1 MQLSTQ
7 EQFQAMVAGLEQ
19 TGMTLPQ
26 IASSVGCSRMH
37 MWRIASG
44 EVQSPRY
51 DLAVKL
57 LSLAEGR
64 GVPALVK

>member
-44 EVQSPRY
+44 EVQSPSY
-51 DLAVKL
+51 GLAVKL

-64 GVPALVK
+64 GVPAIVK

>member
-7 EQFQAMVAGLEQ
+7 EQFQAMVAGLEE

-26 IASSVGCSRMH
+26 IASTVGCSRMH

-44 EVQSPRY
+44 EVQSPSY
-51 DLAVKL
+51 TLAVKL
-57 LSLAEGR
+57 VSLAENR
-64 GVPALVK
+64 GVPILNK